1 MLQLI
6 PAPLH
11 RLLYRV
17 ADRLRRHWWRFRKPR
32 RHSVIVVAFDDSGR
46 VLLVRHSYGP
56 AVWALPGGGMSQHED
71 PALAAA
77 REFHE
82 ELGCELA
89 DLLEIEAREHDEG
102 GSRDL
107 RHVFAASLRGDPVPD
122 MREIVAAR
130 LFDPAGLPAPCDRRV
145 RPAVG
150 AALAMRSE
158 QR

>member
-11 RLLYRV
+11 RTLYRI
-17 ADRLRRHWWRFRKPR
+17 ADRTRRQWWRIRRPR
-32 RHSVIVVAFDDSGR
+32 RESVQVVAFDEADR

-56 AVWALPGGGMSQHED
+56 PVWALPGGGMSRSED

-77 REFHE
+77 REFRE

-89 DLLEIEAREHDEG
+89 DLLEVEAREQDEG
-102 GSRDL
+102 GSRDV
-107 RHVFAASLRGDPVPD
+107 RHLFAASLGGVPVPD
-122 MREIVAAR
+122 MREIVAVG
-130 LFDPAGLPAPCDRRV
+130 LFDQGALPAPCDRRV
-145 RPAVG
+145 GPAVD
-150 AALAMRSE
+150 AALAARLQ

>member
-17 ADRLRRHWWRFRKPR
+17 ADRVRRSWWRIRKPR
-32 RHSVIVVAFDDSGR
+32 RQSVLIAAFDGAGR

-56 AVWALPGGGMSQHED
+56 AVWALPGGGMSVGED

-77 REFHE
+77 REFRE

-89 DLLEIEAREHDEG
+89 DLLEIEAREHEDS
-102 GSRDL
+102 GSRDV
-107 RHVFAASLRGDPVPD
+107 RHVFAASLNGVPVPD

-130 LFDPAGLPAPCDRRV
+130 LFDPAALPAPCDRRV
-145 RPAVG
+145 RPAVK
-150 AALAMRSE
+150 AALAVRSQ